1 MNDFLNTQESRKNNR
16 TKKIIALIVGVVSF
30 VVVFLAVFFTTR
42 YLTSS
47 FFSKAKHDLVADE
60 MKNQVAEINQQLP
73 QIIEEGVRLDS
84 VALKGEKTMGY
95 YVTLFNFDS
104 EGVEF
109 DTPAAKEAILQNLR
123 SNREKMRFFIDNDIT
138 LLYYYYDENKKLV
151 SEIRIPPSLYK

>member
-16 TKKIIALIVGVVSF
+16 TKNIVAVIVGVVSF
-30 VVVFLAVFFTTR
+30 IVVFLAAFFTTR

-47 FFSKAKHDLVADE
+47 FFSKAKNDLVTDE
-60 MKNQVAEINQQLP
+60 MKNQVAEMNQQLP

-95 YVTLFNFDS
+95 YATLFDFDS
-104 EGVEF
+104 EEIEF
-109 DTPAAKEAILQNLR
+109 NTPAAKEAILQNLR

>member
-16 TKKIIALIVGVVSF
+16 TKNIIGVIVGVVSF
-30 VVVFLAVFFTTR
+30 VVVFLAAFFTTR

-47 FFSKAKHDLVADE
+47 FFSKAKNDLVTDE

-95 YVTLFNFDS
+95 YATLFNFDS

-109 DTPAAKEAILQNLR
+109 DASAAKEAIVQKLK
-123 SNREKMRFFIDNDIT
+123 SNRGKMRFFIDNNIT
-138 LLYYYYDENKKLV
+138 LYYYYYDKNKKV
-151 SEIRIPPSLYK
+151 VTEIEIAPSLYK

>member
-47 FFSKAKHDLVADE
+47 FFSKAKNDLVTDE
-60 MKNQVAEINQQLP
+60 MKNQVAEINRQLP

>member
-16 TKKIIALIVGVVSF
+16 TKNIMALIVGVVSF
-30 VVVFLAVFFTTR
+30 VVVFLAAFFTTR
-42 YLTSS
+42 HLTNS
-47 FFSKAKHDLVADE
+47 FFSKAKNDLVTDE
-60 MKNQVAEINQQLP
+60 MKNQVAEMNQQLP

-84 VALKGEKTMGY
+84 VALKGERAMGY
-95 YVTLFNFDS
+95 YATLFNFDS

>member
-16 TKKIIALIVGVVSF
+16 TKNIVAVIVGVVSF
-30 VVVFLAVFFTTR
+30 VVVFLAAFFTTR

-47 FFSKAKHDLVADE
+47 FFSKAKNDLVTDE
-60 MKNQVAEINQQLP
+60 MKNQVAEMNQQLP

-104 EGVEF
+104 EEIEF

>member
-16 TKKIIALIVGVVSF
+16 TKNIVAVIVGVVSF
-30 VVVFLAVFFTTR
+30 VVVFLAAFFTTR

-47 FFSKAKHDLVADE
+47 FFSKGKHDLVTDE
-60 MKNQVAEINQQLP
+60 MKNQVAEMNRQLP

-104 EGVEF
+104 EEIEF

>member
-16 TKKIIALIVGVVSF
+16 TKNIVAVIVGVVSF
-30 VVVFLAVFFTTR
+30 VVLFLAAFFTTR

-47 FFSKAKHDLVADE
+47 FFSKAKNDLVTDE
-60 MKNQVAEINQQLP
+60 MKNQVAEMNQQLP

-109 DTPAAKEAILQNLR
+109 DASAAKEAIVQKLK
-123 SNREKMRFFIDNDIT
+123 SNRGKMRFFIDNDIT
-138 LLYYYYDENKKLV
+138 LYYYYYDKNKKV
-151 SEIRIPPSLYK
+151 VTEIEIAPSLYK

>member
-1 MNDFLNTQESRKNNR
+1 MNDFLNTQESQKNNR
-16 TKKIIALIVGVVSF
+16 TKNIVALIVGVVSF
-30 VVVFLAVFFTTR
+30 IVVFLAAFFTTR

-47 FFSKAKHDLVADE
+47 FFSKAKNDLVTDE
-60 MKNQVAEINQQLP
+60 MKNQVAEMNQQLP

-109 DTPAAKEAILQNLR
+109 DASAAKEAIVQKLK
-123 SNREKMRFFIDNDIT
+123 SNRGKMRFFIDNNIT
-138 LLYYYYDENKKLV
+138 LYYYYYDKNKKV
-151 SEIRIPPSLYK
+151 VTEIEIAPSLYK

>member
-1 MNDFLNTQESRKNNR
+1 MNDFLNTQESQKNNR

-47 FFSKAKHDLVADE
+47 FFSKAKNDLVTDE
-60 MKNQVAEINQQLP
+60 MKNQVAEINRQLP

>member
-1 MNDFLNTQESRKNNR
+1 MNDFLDIQNAKETKR
-16 TKKIIALIVGVVSF
+16 TKNIMALIVGVVSF
-30 VVVFLAVFFTTR
+30 VVVFLAAFFTTR
-42 YLTSS
+42 HLTSS
-47 FFSKAKHDLVADE
+47 FFSKAKNDLVTDE
-60 MKNQVAEINQQLP
+60 MKNQVAEMNQQLP

-123 SNREKMRFFIDNDIT
+123 SNREKMRFFIDKDIP
-138 LLYYYYDENKKLV
+138 LLDDYYDENKKLV

>member
-16 TKKIIALIVGVVSF
+16 TKNIIGVIVGGVSF
-30 VVVFLAVFFTTR
+30 IVVFLAAFFTTR

-47 FFSKAKHDLVADE
+47 FFSKAKNDLVTDE
-60 MKNQVAEINQQLP
+60 MKNQIAEMNQQLP

-104 EGVEF
+104 EEIEF

>member
-16 TKKIIALIVGVVSF
+16 TKNIMALIVGVVSF
-30 VVVFLAVFFTTR
+30 VVVFLAAFFTTR

-47 FFSKAKHDLVADE
+47 FFSKAKNDLVTDE
-60 MKNQVAEINQQLP
+60 MKNQVAEINRQLP

-95 YVTLFNFDS
+95 YATLFNFDS

-109 DTPAAKEAILQNLR
+109 DASAAKEAIVQNLR
-123 SNREKMRFFIDNDIT
+123 SNRQKMRFFIDNNIT
-138 LLYYYYDENKKLV
+138 LYYYYYDKNKKV
-151 SEIRIPPSLYK
+151 VTEIEIAPSLYK

>member
-16 TKKIIALIVGVVSF
+16 TKNIIGVIVGVVSF
-30 VVVFLAVFFTTR
+30 IVLFLAAFFTTR

-47 FFSKAKHDLVADE
+47 FFSKAKNDLVTDE
-60 MKNQVAEINQQLP
+60 MKNQVAEMNQQLP

>member
-1 MNDFLNTQESRKNNR
+1 MNDFLNTQESQKNNR
-16 TKKIIALIVGVVSF
+16 TKNIVAVIVGVVSF
-30 VVVFLAVFFTTR
+30 VVLFLAAFFTTR

-47 FFSKAKHDLVADE
+47 FFSKAKNDLVTDE
-60 MKNQVAEINQQLP
+60 MKNQVAEMNQQLP

-104 EGVEF
+104 EEIEF

>member
-16 TKKIIALIVGVVSF
+16 TKNIMALIVGVVSF
-30 VVVFLAVFFTTR
+30 VVVFLVAFFTTR

-47 FFSKAKHDLVADE
+47 FFSKAKNDLVTDE
-60 MKNQVAEINQQLP
+60 MKNQVAEINRQLP

-95 YVTLFNFDS
+95 YATLFNFDS

-109 DTPAAKEAILQNLR
+109 DASAAKEAIVQNLR
-123 SNREKMRFFIDNDIT
+123 SNRQKMRFFIDNNIT
-138 LLYYYYDENKKLV
+138 LYYYYYDKNKKV
-151 SEIRIPPSLYK
+151 VTEIEIAPSLYK

>member
-16 TKKIIALIVGVVSF
+16 TKNIVAVIVGVVSF
-30 VVVFLAVFFTTR
+30 VVLFLAAFFTTR

-47 FFSKAKHDLVADE
+47 FFSKAKHNLVADE

-104 EGVEF
+104 EEIEF
-109 DTPAAKEAILQNLR
+109 DTPAAKDAILQNLR

>member
-1 MNDFLNTQESRKNNR
+1 
-16 TKKIIALIVGVVSF
+16 
-30 VVVFLAVFFTTR
+30 
-42 YLTSS
+42 
-47 FFSKAKHDLVADE
+47 

-84 VALKGEKTMGY
+84 VALKGERTMGY
-95 YVTLFNFDS
+95 YATLFDFDS
-104 EGVEF
+104 QEIEF
-109 DTPAAKEAILQNLR
+109 NTPAAKEAILQNLR

>member
-16 TKKIIALIVGVVSF
+16 TKNIVAVIVGVVSF
-30 VVVFLAVFFTTR
+30 IVVFLAAFFTTR

-47 FFSKAKHDLVADE
+47 FFSKAKNDLVTDE
-60 MKNQVAEINQQLP
+60 MKNQVAEMNQQLP

-109 DTPAAKEAILQNLR
+109 DVSAAKEAIVQNLR
-123 SNREKMRFFIDNDIT
+123 SNRQKMRFFIDNNIT
-138 LLYYYYDENKKLV
+138 LHYYYYDKNKKV
-151 SEIRIPPSLYK
+151 VTQIEIAPSLYK

>member
-1 MNDFLNTQESRKNNR
+1 MNDFLNTQESQKNNR
-16 TKKIIALIVGVVSF
+16 TKNIVALIVGVVSF
-30 VVVFLAVFFTTR
+30 FVVFLAAFFTTR

-47 FFSKAKHDLVADE
+47 FFSKAKNDLVTDE
-60 MKNQVAEINQQLP
+60 MKNQVAEMNQQLP

-109 DTPAAKEAILQNLR
+109 DASVAKEAIVQNLR
-123 SNREKMRFFIDNDIT
+123 TNRGKMRFFIDNNIT
-138 LLYYYYDENKKLV
+138 LYYYYYDKNKKV
-151 SEIRIPPSLYK
+151 VTEIEIAPSLYK

>member
-47 FFSKAKHDLVADE
+47 FFSKAKNDLVTDE
-60 MKNQVAEINQQLP
+60 MKNQVAEMNQQLP

>member
-16 TKKIIALIVGVVSF
+16 TKNIVAVIVGVVSF
-30 VVVFLAVFFTTR
+30 VVVFLAAFFTTR

-47 FFSKAKHDLVADE
+47 FFSKAKNDLVTDE
-60 MKNQVAEINQQLP
+60 MKNQVAEMNQQLP

-95 YVTLFNFDS
+95 YATLFNFDS

-109 DTPAAKEAILQNLR
+109 DASAAKEAIVQKLK
-123 SNREKMRFFIDNDIT
+123 SNRGKMRFFIDNNIT
-138 LLYYYYDENKKLV
+138 LYYYYYDKNKKV
-151 SEIRIPPSLYK
+151 VTEIEIAPSLYK